1 MARAS
6 IAGAIKVLD
15 TRRLTDKEVHS
26 ARKNLKR
33 ARAMLRL
40 LRPSIGKRAY
50 HRENGSLRDCA
61 RGLSMLRDGRA
72 LLDTAT
78 LLRARVRSADERS
91 AVRRLAALLEHDH
104 MLARRALTRDRT
116 AIDAMRETLRSSYR
130 RTAHWRPRP
139 GTDRPGRGVRR
150 VYSRGCAAQKRAQ
163 AHRTAANLHE
173 LRKQTKYLYHQL
185 EALEPLQ
192 PGRITRLAERMRQLA
207 DLLGDEH
214 NLNVLRARVAHSP
227 LERRDRIRLRRII
240 DHARAKLDR
249 AALARAH
256 RMYRQPPAVFAALL
270 DRRAPPVRDT

>member
-1 MARAS
+1 
-6 IAGAIKVLD
+6 
-15 TRRLTDKEVHS
+15 
-26 ARKNLKR
+26 
-33 ARAMLRL
+33 
-40 LRPSIGKRAY
+40 
-50 HRENGSLRDCA
+50 
-61 RGLSMLRDGRA
+61 MLRDGRA